1 MKELTL
7 NDVQT
12 LHAKAPNAIPPSVP
26 VTNNNS
32 KTDMDKNETNLSP
45 ADYRKHCL
53 LKAKNMLGHELDKMA
68 VGAGAMNHSL
78 VYQLML
84 DAALA
89 GFAAGV
95 NAHADAITP
104 EFTSMMITLA
114 ELEVEA

>member
-1 MKELTL
+1 MTIE
-7 NDVQT
+7 
-12 LHAKAPNAIPPSVP
+12 
-26 VTNNNS
+26 
-32 KTDMDKNETNLSP
+32 TDLSP

-53 LKAKNMLGHELDKMA
+53 LRAKNMLGHELDKMA

-84 DAALA
+84 DAAFA

-104 EFTSMMITLA
+104 EFTTMMITLA
-114 ELEVEA
+114 EMGVEA